1 MDQSYD
7 DGYVPGVTYFDVLGA
22 NDQAQK
28 NVTIIRKEELTKAV
42 DVYVRNVAST
52 TKSYTLELVPQT
64 AADAKLYS
72 MAKVEMEM
80 SPVIYDGWV
89 RGGMCSQNLECPAY
103 QSNGTNRVV
112 KFVSAQSQMQ
122 KIQMRGEEFDVV
134 RVKFDF
140 FKTDNR
146 SSYYTFD
153 LIQKDDEGN
162 IIGGETF
169 VVESPILLGPVVI
182 TPVPAPDGSVE
193 LNTDSA
199 QAYKSVKWMDERG
212 ETLGEKSSVVVN
224 PKATGYDYSVVAMT
238 EEGDMCTGSITLEK
252 DGGIKSVGTPTP
264 ERLIVALETPA
275 PAMATLSVTSVL
287 DGTCVISCPVAEGA
301 ENVSLDTSRLSR
313 GVYVVSYSVN
323 SELIDQKKV
332 RLD

>member
-1 MDQSYD
+1 
-7 DGYVPGVTYFDVLGA
+7 
-22 NDQAQK
+22 
-28 NVTIIRKEELTKAV
+28 
-42 DVYVRNVAST
+42 
-52 TKSYTLELVPQT
+52 
-64 AADAKLYS
+64 
-72 MAKVEMEM
+72 MEM
-80 SPVIYDGWV
+80 SPAIYDGWV

-103 QSNGTNRVV
+103 QSNGANRVV

-122 KIQMRGEEFDVV
+122 KIQMRGEEFDEV

-140 FKTDNR
+140 FKTDNH
-146 SSYYTFD
+146 SSFYTFD
-153 LIQKDDEGN
+153 LIQKDDKGN

-182 TPVPAPDGSVE
+182 TPVPTPDGSVE

-199 QAYKSVKWMDERG
+199 QAYKSVKWMDGRG

-252 DGGIKSVGTPTP
+252 DGGIKSVGNPTP